1 MQLKLATFDKNNSS
15 VTTQLINLEGSVS
28 VEYRS
33 LITNEFSSSN
43 RKIPSMINS
52 DIVALVFQDHSDSI
66 IEISKHQGAYLLDSS
81 KTIELINKP
90 SDFDD
95 IKIWIKYEEEGN
107 WEIESLASYIEE
119 IRYRRTD
126 WKYVVLPVGTYP
138 NNTTVEP
145 QNKSSVTWMNYL
157 RGTSKTWRL
166 ATQNDIELHGSN
178 PDYIFIERKLGVDP
192 NQEQ

>member
-43 RKIPSMINS
+43 RKIPSMVNS
-52 DIVALVFQDHSDSI
+52 DIVALVFQDHSDSV

-95 IKIWIKYEEEGN
+95 INIWIKYEEEGN
-107 WEIESLASYIEE
+107 WEIESLANYIEE

-126 WKYVVLPVGTYP
+126 WNYAVLPVGAHP
-138 NNTTVEP
+138 N
-145 QNKSSVTWMNYL
+145 K
-157 RGTSKTWRL
+157 
-166 ATQNDIELHGSN
+166 
-178 PDYIFIERKLGVDP
+178 
-192 NQEQ
+192 EQ